1 MYIVCEVIF
10 LFLPAAMSRIH
21 KIPVPQ
27 IKIFVFLFLL
37 GASKGEVKKV
47 KKLFLVNPSEPLV
60 QNDHMII

>member
-1 MYIVCEVIF
+1 MI
-10 LFLPAAMSRIH
+10 RIH

-47 KKLFLVNPSEPLV
+47 KKLFLVNPREPLV
-60 QNDHMII
+60 QNAHMII